1 MRSFTFCTN
10 CSGVKAEAVF
20 KMAIVLIAFMMRLN
34 LKNLGGKPN
43 LNIFDTGES
52 NQITKM

>member
-10 CSGVKAEAVF
+10 RSGVKAEAVI
-20 KMAIVLIAFMMRLN
+20 KMAIVLIAFMMRLHF
-34 LKNLGGKPN
+34 KNLGGKPN
-43 LNIFDTGES
+43 LNIFDRGES

>member
-10 CSGVKAEAVF
+10 CSGVKAEAVI
-20 KMAIVLIAFMMRLN
+20 KIVVVLIAFMMRLN